1 MPQVPIIMPQL
12 GESIAEAR
20 IVRLNIK
27 IGDSVITDQE
37 IIEVE
42 TNKATMGVTTLCGG
56 TITEI
61 HAEEGVDYAVG
72 SLLGVLEA
80 SEEEISRTGA
90 PTLAE
95 KSSAE
100 PSSEKSDANLHF
112 RQTEQSYK
120 EPKLVEPSVK
130 GLPVPAGM
138 KGAHYISPR
147 MRARMVELGLRE
159 ADISA
164 IVGTG
169 SGGRVTVN
177 DLEEF
182 LDYISNWPYS
192 SASPMRLS
200 VADAMRR
207 SWTRPLASVGLP
219 VVLDRVL
226 EHRARQ
232 NPKPGL
238 TLYVL
243 RAFAIALAEE
253 PATAGFLIGEKI
265 VHPRAFDIGV
275 AVQVEDGVVV
285 PVLRNV
291 DQLEVRELAESYGQL
306 VDQARSRRL
315 TPEQTQGGIA
325 TVTNFGTFGLKW
337 GTPIPLPNETLILG
351 MAAGLKKPCWS
362 DEVGAFIPV
371 TETELCLTFDH
382 RVVDGGGA
390 GMLLQRIASLL
401 QEPGLVFFGEE
412 GSKASFLDGLHVSFL
427 WGNHTSL
434 KLLKNGIIHE
444 LHP

>member
-20 IVRLNIK
+20 IVRLLMK
-27 IGDSVITDQE
+27 VGDQVVADQD

-42 TNKATMGVTTLCGG
+42 TNKATMAVTTLCGG

-61 HAEEGVDYAVG
+61 RGVEGENYAVG
-72 SLLGVLEA
+72 SLLGILEA
-80 SEEEISRTGA
+80 SEEEIERTGS
-90 PTLAE
+90 PTLGE
-95 KSSAE
+95 EVVPE
-100 PSSEKSDANLHF
+100 PDDEENLHF
-112 RQTEQSYK
+112 RQTDQGYE
-120 EPKLVEPSVK
+120 EPKLVEPSIK
-130 GLPVPAGM
+130 GLPVPAGT

-147 MRARMVELGLRE
+147 MRARMDELGLRG

-164 IVGTG
+164 IAG
-169 SGGRVTVN
+169 SGAGGRVTVE
-177 DLEEF
+177 DLEKF
-182 LDYISNWPYS
+182 LEYIDEWPHS

-200 VADAMRR
+200 VADAMLR
-207 SWTRPLASVGLP
+207 SWSRPLASVGLP
-219 VVLDRVL
+219 VVLDSVL
-226 EHRARQ
+226 EHRSRQ

-253 PATAGFLIGEKI
+253 PTTAGFLIGEKI
-265 VHPRAFDIGV
+265 VHPRAYDIGV
-275 AVQVEDGVVV
+275 AVQVEDGVMV

-291 DQLEVRELAESYGQL
+291 DQHTVPELAEEYGHL
-306 VDQARSRRL
+306 VAAARERRL
-315 TPEQTQGGIA
+315 SPDQTSGGIA

-351 MAAGLKKPCWS
+351 LAAGIKKPKWS
-362 DEVGAFIPV
+362 DEVGAFVPV

-390 GMLLQRIASLL
+390 GMLLQRIGKLL
-401 QEPGLVFFGEE
+401 QNPENL
-412 GSKASFLDGLHVSFL
+412 
-427 WGNHTSL
+427 
-434 KLLKNGIIHE
+434 
-444 LHP
+444 

>member
-20 IVRLNIK
+20 IVRLLIAV
-27 IGDSVITDQE
+27 GDTVVVDQE

-56 TITEI
+56 TITELRG
-61 HAEEGVDYAVG
+61 EEGEDYAVG
-72 SLLGVLEA
+72 TLLGILEA
-80 SEEEISRTGA
+80 SEEEIERTGS
-90 PTLAE
+90 PVLGEREEETE
-95 KSSAE
+95 KEFSKE
-100 PSSEKSDANLHF
+100 EENLHF
-112 RQTEQSYK
+112 RSNDSSYE
-120 EPKLVEPSVK
+120 EPVLIEPSVR
-130 GLPVPAGM
+130 GLPVPTGV

-147 MRARMVELGLRE
+147 MRARMDELGLQA

-164 IVGTG
+164 IAG
-169 SGGRVTVN
+169 SGAGGRVTVE
-177 DLEEF
+177 DLEKF
-182 LDYISNWPYS
+182 LDYIQGWPRS
-192 SASPMRLS
+192 SASPMRLA

-207 SWTRPLASVGLP
+207 SWSRPFASVGLP
-219 VVLDRVL
+219 IPMDKLL
-226 EHRARQ
+226 EYRSRQ

-243 RAFAIALAEE
+243 RAFAIALSEE
-253 PATAGFLIGEKI
+253 PTTAGFLIGDKV
-265 VHPRAFDIGV
+265 VHPRAFDLGV
-275 AVQVEDGVVV
+275 AVQVEDGVMV

-291 DQLEVRELAESYGQL
+291 DQHRVSELAREYVEL
-306 VDQARSRRL
+306 VNAGRERRL
-315 TPEQTQGGIA
+315 TPEQTSGGIA

-351 MAAGLKKPCWS
+351 LAAGIKTPKWS

-390 GMLLQRIASLL
+390 GMLLQRVGQLL
-401 QEPGLVFFGEE
+401 QEPE
-412 GSKASFLDGLHVSFL
+412 
-427 WGNHTSL
+427 
-434 KLLKNGIIHE
+434 KL
-444 LHP
+444 

>member
-1 MPQVPIIMPQL
+1 MPQL
-12 GESIAEAR
+12 GESIAEAK
-20 IVRLNIK
+20 IVRLLIAV
-27 IGDSVITDQE
+27 GDSVEADQE

-42 TNKATMGVTTLCGG
+42 TNKATMSVTTLCGG
-56 TITEI
+56 TVTEI
-61 HAEEGVDYAVG
+61 RGEEGVDYAVG
-72 SLLGVLEA
+72 SLLGILEA
-80 SEEEISRTGA
+80 SQDEITRTGA
-90 PTLAE
+90 PTMGDQLE
-95 KSSAE
+95 KEGADQ
-100 PSSEKSDANLHF
+100 SEANLHF
-112 RQTEQSYK
+112 RQSEKSYE

-147 MRARMVELGLRE
+147 MRARMNELGLRE

-164 IVGTG
+164 IAG
-169 SGGRVTVN
+169 SGAGGRVTVD
-177 DLEEF
+177 DLEKF
-182 LDYISNWPYS
+182 LEYISDWPHSTAS
-192 SASPMRLS
+192 SMRLA

-219 VVLDRVL
+219 VVLDQVL
-226 EHRARQ
+226 EHRGRQ

-253 PATAGFLIGEKI
+253 PTTAGFLIGEKI

-275 AVQVEDGVVV
+275 AVQVEDGVMV

-291 DQLEVRELAESYGQL
+291 DQLSVRELAEAYGEL
-306 VDQARSRRL
+306 VDEARNRRL

-351 MAAGLKKPCWS
+351 LAAGIKKPVWS
-362 DEVGAFIPV
+362 DAVGAFVPV

-390 GMLLQRIASLL
+390 GLLLQRIGALL
-401 QEPGLVFFGEE
+401 QKPEE
-412 GSKASFLDGLHVSFL
+412 L
-427 WGNHTSL
+427 
-434 KLLKNGIIHE
+434 
-444 LHP
+444 

>member
-12 GESIAEAR
+12 GESIAEAS
-20 IVRLNIK
+20 IVRLNIAV
-27 IGDSVITDQE
+27 GDTVVADQE

-56 TITEI
+56 TVLEI
-61 HAEEGVDYAVG
+61 RGVEGENYAVG
-72 SLLGVLEA
+72 SLLGILEA
-80 SEEEISRTGA
+80 SEEEIARTGA
-90 PTLAE
+90 PVMGDKTE
-95 KSSAE
+95 E
-100 PSSEKSDANLHF
+100 SEKGAEEENLHF
-112 RQTEQSYK
+112 RQTEQSYE
-120 EPKLVEPSVK
+120 EPKLIEPSVK

-147 MRARMVELGLRE
+147 MRARMDELGLRG

-164 IVGTG
+164 IAG
-169 SGGRVTVN
+169 SGAGGRVTVE
-177 DLEEF
+177 DLENF
-182 LDYISNWPYS
+182 LEYIHKWPHTT
-192 SASPMRLS
+192 ASPMRLS
-200 VADAMRR
+200 VADAMLR
-207 SWTRPLASVGLP
+207 SWSRPLASVGLP
-219 VVLDRVL
+219 VMLDAVL
-226 EHRARQ
+226 EHRSRQ

-275 AVQVEDGVVV
+275 AVQVEDGVMV

-291 DQLEVRELAESYGQL
+291 DQHKVPELAEEYGKL
-306 VDQARSRRL
+306 VDEARTRRL
-315 TPEQTQGGIA
+315 KPDQTSGGIA

-351 MAAGLKKPCWS
+351 LAAGIKKPKWS
-362 DEVGAFIPV
+362 DEVNAFVPV

-390 GMLLQRIASLL
+390 GLLLQRISELL
-401 QEPGLVFFGEE
+401 QAPE
-412 GSKASFLDGLHVSFL
+412 
-427 WGNHTSL
+427 
-434 KLLKNGIIHE
+434 KL
-444 LHP
+444 